1 MSNRRGVRMA
11 KEANGWAMLDD
22 LLVQIKLENPRASDA
37 ILYHLAQHGSKVRA
51 DGRLVRFLAGTGAK

>member
-1 MSNRRGVRMA
+1 MA